1 MKKFLKILFKL
12 VLILGIAA
20 GVAYGGY
27 YGYQQY
33 QKREQAKA
41 TFTSRPDVE
50 KAKDGTSISPGH
62 HNLAYFKRQLNE
74 KYPDVYSA
82 AYETPRASK
91 IGSSV
96 VIPGQ
101 VVTPSYDFNKKK
113 VTDADSMTPQGLTV
127 AGKYLLISA
136 YDSTHN
142 HRSVI
147 YCLDKKT
154 GKYLKTIQVPGAPHL
169 GGVAYDPVAK
179 NIWVTGSQDDSSALM
194 SFSLKKLEKISL
206 PTIERASC
214 VTYYDNQLFVG
225 FFNTDGQ
232 GQIASYPIARSGD
245 FKGTITSDQIK
256 AVTGQVSWALG
267 SGSASMDRQIQGIAF
282 YQNWIILSQSYG
294 SKDSKLY
301 FFPISALNN
310 LDEGNAE
317 KVVTMP
323 PYLEQIYVQNGQLLM
338 LFESGSKA
346 YARDQIMIVDRIL
359 SANINALLGG

>member
-142 HRSVI
+142 HRSII
-147 YCLDKKT
+147 YSLNKKT
-154 GKYLKTIQVPGAPHL
+154 GTYLKTIQVPGAPHL
-169 GGVAYDPVAK
+169 GGVDYDPIAK
-179 NIWVTGSQDDSSALM
+179 
-194 SFSLKKLEKISL
+194 KI
-206 PTIERASC
+206 
-214 VTYYDNQLFVG
+214 
-225 FFNTDGQ
+225 
-232 GQIASYPIARSGD
+232 
-245 FKGTITSDQIK
+245 
-256 AVTGQVSWALG
+256 
-267 SGSASMDRQIQGIAF
+267 
-282 YQNWIILSQSYG
+282 
-294 SKDSKLY
+294 
-301 FFPISALNN
+301 
-310 LDEGNAE
+310 
-317 KVVTMP
+317 
-323 PYLEQIYVQNGQLLM
+323 
-338 LFESGSKA
+338 
-346 YARDQIMIVDRIL
+346 
-359 SANINALLGG
+359 

>member
-20 GVAYGGY
+20 GAAYGGY

-113 VTDADSMTPQGLTV
+113 ITDADSMTPQGLTV
-127 AGKYLLISA
+127 A
-136 YDSTHN
+136 
-142 HRSVI
+142 
-147 YCLDKKT
+147 

-169 GGVAYDPVAK
+169 GGVAYDPIAK

-194 SFSLKKLEKISL
+194 SFSLKKLEKYSYNKKKQPIKYDNVISL

-232 GQIASYPIARSGD
+232 GQIASYPIARSGN

-317 KVVTMP
+317 KVVIMP